1 MPILD
6 GMPFVLM
13 REEGYDPLILKRNR
27 ERFVDVFRGSSLRQP
42 AAVPAAFQLGSGSRA
57 RSVDAAHTP
66 LLGWAARLHTAAEV
80 TIDPHS
86 IS

>member
-1 MPILD
+1 
-6 GMPFVLM
+6 MPFVLLS
-13 REEGYDPLILKRNR
+13 EQGYDPLILKRDR
-27 ERFVDVFRGSSLRQP
+27 ESWVDVVRGFPLRQP
-42 AAVPAAFQLGSGSRA
+42 AAIPAAFQLGSDSPA

-66 LLGWAARLHTAAEV
+66 LPGWAARLHTATEV